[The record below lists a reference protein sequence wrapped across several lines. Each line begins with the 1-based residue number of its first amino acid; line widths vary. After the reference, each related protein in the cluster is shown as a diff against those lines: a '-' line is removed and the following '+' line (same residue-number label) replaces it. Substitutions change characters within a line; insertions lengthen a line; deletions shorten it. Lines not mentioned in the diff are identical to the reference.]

1 MVEYLSICW
10 RNITLTSNETILQ
23 TESTTCA
30 ELALSRHK
38 PARDRNT
45 TLNDRQSEKQT
56 VDFDSVEARRS
67 KTTSRSMTPGR
78 RLYYFLGMPLFR
90 LVMKLMVMT
99 YKVEAIVGEEHIE
112 PFIKDGSIC
121 TPCYWH
127 QQHVLCS
134 DLMRRW
140 IRRGFKACF
149 LISASVDGE
158 VPARLARVWGA
169 EVIRGSAN
177 RKGQSGTLA
186 LRDMQRMMKRGY
198 SVVTTAD
205 GPQGPIYEFKAGAI
219 LTARI
224 GNAPII
230 PMACAASSAWY
241 LNRWDKF
248 MIPKPFAKV
257 VIAVGKP
264 YVVPKDIRLDAIED
278 DRLNVQR
285 AVMSLMRECEQRLQ
299 AG

>member
-1 MVEYLSICW
+1 
-10 RNITLTSNETILQ
+10 
-23 TESTTCA
+23 
-30 ELALSRHK
+30 
-38 PARDRNT
+38 
-45 TLNDRQSEKQT
+45 
-56 VDFDSVEARRS
+56 
-67 KTTSRSMTPGR
+67 MTPGR

-177 RKGQSGTLA
+177 QKGQSGTLA

>member
-1 MVEYLSICW
+1 M
-10 RNITLTSNETILQ
+10 TL
-23 TESTTCA
+23 
-30 ELALSRHK
+30 
-38 PARDRNT
+38 
-45 TLNDRQSEKQT
+45 
-56 VDFDSVEARRS
+56 
-67 KTTSRSMTPGR
+67 GR

-99 YKVEAIVGEEHIE
+99 YKVEAVIGEEHIE

-134 DLMRRW
+134 NLMRRW
-140 IRRGFKACF
+140 IKRGFKACF

-158 VPARLARVWGA
+158 VPGRLARAWGA

-177 RKGQSGTLA
+177 QKGQSGTLA
-186 LRDMQRMMKRGY
+186 LRDMQQMMKRGY

-219 LTARI
+219 LTSRI
-224 GNAPII
+224 GGAPII
-230 PMACAASSAWY
+230 PMACAASSAWH

-248 MIPKPFAKV
+248 MIPKPFARV
-257 VIAVGKP
+257 VIAVGEP
-264 YVVPKDIRLDAIED
+264 YIVPKDVRLDAIED

>member
-1 MVEYLSICW
+1 
-10 RNITLTSNETILQ
+10 
-23 TESTTCA
+23 
-30 ELALSRHK
+30 
-38 PARDRNT
+38 
-45 TLNDRQSEKQT
+45 
-56 VDFDSVEARRS
+56 
-67 KTTSRSMTPGR
+67 MTPGR
-78 RLYYFLGMPLFR
+78 RLYYFLGLPLFR

-99 YKVEAIVGEEHIE
+99 YKVEAVIGEEHIE

-134 DLMRRW
+134 NLMRRW

-158 VPARLARVWGA
+158 VPERLARAWGA

-177 RKGQSGTLA
+177 EKGQSGTLA
-186 LRDMQRMMKRGY
+186 LRDMQQMMKRGY

-219 LTARI
+219 LTSRI
-224 GNAPII
+224 GRAPII

-257 VIAVGKP
+257 VIAVGEP
-264 YVVPKDIRLDAIED
+264 HIVPKDVRLDAIED

-299 AG
+299 AS